1 MSLAAGWR
9 DLLDRARVELIDP
22 PALGAIE
29 ADFTALHEAIAAGD
43 PAADGKAL
51 EIVKRLYQ
59 PPPPPAPAPKPAAK
73 ADGGGQQAGLAGPA
87 KPAAKS
93 GQ

>member
-1 MSLAAGWR
+1 MSLAAGLR
-9 DLLDRARVELIDP
+9 DLLDRARVEFIDH

-29 ADFTALHEAIAAGD
+29 ADFTALHEAVAAGD
-43 PAADGKAL
+43 PAADDRAL

-59 PPPPPAPAPKPAAK
+59 PPPPPPAPKPAAK
-73 ADGGGQQAGLAGPA
+73 ANGGGQQAGLAGPA